1 METSIKFVEEAEDL
15 SHLADYLPAV
25 KEVTLVRLLKQVSQV
40 YQSVCFKRLLEL
52 APFSNS
58 FELERVIVD
67 CVRHNGMQIRVDH
80 RTRTVHFGTDLTEA
94 QSYTAAEG
102 PHLQVSITPPH
113 SRELPGIKSLIFNN
127 TPEGQMQSL

>member
-1 METSIKFVEEAEDL
+1 M
-15 SHLADYLPAV
+15 ADYLPAV

-67 CVRHNGMQIRVDH
+67 CVRHNDMQIRVDH

-94 QSYTAAEG
+94 QVRRLTVCS
-102 PHLQVSITPPH
+102 
-113 SRELPGIKSLIFNN
+113 N
-127 TPEGQMQSL
+127 

>member
-1 METSIKFVEEAEDL
+1 M
-15 SHLADYLPAV
+15 ADYLPAV

-67 CVRHNGMQIRVDH
+67 CVRHNDMQIRVDH

-94 QSYTAAEG
+94 QVRSYS
-102 PHLQVSITPPH
+102 HLFQRTKITHWFNINFKSFIPSRSPTRRPRVPTCRTCPP
-113 SRELPGIKSLIFNN
+113 SRSAPS
-127 TPEGQMQSL
+127 

>member
-1 METSIKFVEEAEDL
+1 M
-15 SHLADYLPAV
+15 ADYLPAV

-52 APFSNS
+52 APFRNS

-67 CVRHNGMQIRVDH
+67 CVRHNDMQIRVDH

-94 QSYTAAEG
+94 QVCS
-102 PHLQVSITPPH
+102 
-113 SRELPGIKSLIFNN
+113 FNN
-127 TPEGQMQSL
+127 LFQRTKNTHWFNINFKFL

>member
-1 METSIKFVEEAEDL
+1 ML
-15 SHLADYLPAV
+15 SSFQLADYLPAL

-67 CVRHNGMQIRVDH
+67 CVRHNDMQIRVDH

-94 QSYTAAEG
+94 QVCRVVDAY
-102 PHLQVSITPPH
+102 LYI
-113 SRELPGIKSLIFNN
+113 
-127 TPEGQMQSL
+127 